1 MGLCDIIC
9 IIMGLS
15 MRFFCYC
22 KYMRVLSYNWPAV
35 SGFWLIGPGKVA
47 GENLFEYTNT
57 TR

>member
-15 MRFFCYC
+15 LRLFCYC

-35 SGFWLIGPGKVA
+35 SAFWLIAPRIEA
-47 GENLFEYTNT
+47 GENSFLYTNT
-57 TR
+57 T